1 MSISAL
7 FTIQSQIK
15 PYTVERGSSF
25 EAAINDYG
33 DDRKDVWL
41 VDRVFI
47 DGSLKV
53 ESLVSRL
60 NIVAVSANEETKS
73 FQSLNS
79 IIIEIIGKGLK
90 RNGRI
95 IVLGGGVV
103 QDIGCFIASI
113 LYRGVKWEYI
123 PTTLLSQSDSCI
135 GSKSSINIGS
145 FKNQL
150 GTFYPPT
157 KVLLFNS
164 LLSSLPY
171 DEVRSG
177 MGEILKLQYI
187 AGEEPFNELLR
198 EIKKVGLNGCEL
210 SKWVDLSLVIKKK
223 YIEIDEYDLGVRNI
237 LNYGHTFGHAYETC
251 TFYEIPHGIA
261 VVLGMLTA
269 MYVSMRMGLMVDAT
283 YRSIKL
289 DLFEMYHPY
298 EELIKALEP
307 IKLLEAI
314 RKDKKA
320 EGDSIKCIL
329 TKGPGY
335 MDRID
340 VPIDRTLKPIVQEFL
355 LKDII

>member
-1 MSISAL
+1 MSISAIL
-7 FTIQSQIK
+7 TIQSQTK

-25 EAAINDYG
+25 ESALKDYG
-33 DDRKDVWL
+33 DNRTDVWL

-47 DGSLKV
+47 DGPLKV
-53 ESLVSRL
+53 DSLVSRL
-60 NIVAVSANEETKS
+60 NIVAVSANEEAKS
-73 FQSLNS
+73 FQSLYS
-79 IIIEIIGKGLK
+79 IIIELIEKGLK
-90 RNGRI
+90 RNGRL

-171 DEVRSG
+171 DELRSG

-198 EIKKVGLNGCEL
+198 EIKKVGLNGCDL
-210 SKWVDLSLVIKKK
+210 LKWVDLSLVVKKK
-223 YIEIDEYDLGVRNI
+223 YIEIDEYDLGIRNI

-269 MYVSMRMGLMVDAT
+269 MYVSMRMGLMADAT

-298 EELIKALEP
+298 EKLITAIAP
-307 IKLLEAI
+307 TKLLEAI

-320 EGDSIKCIL
+320 ESNSIKCIL

-340 VPIDRTLKPIVQEFL
+340 VPIDQILKPIVEEFL
-355 LKDII
+355 SKDII